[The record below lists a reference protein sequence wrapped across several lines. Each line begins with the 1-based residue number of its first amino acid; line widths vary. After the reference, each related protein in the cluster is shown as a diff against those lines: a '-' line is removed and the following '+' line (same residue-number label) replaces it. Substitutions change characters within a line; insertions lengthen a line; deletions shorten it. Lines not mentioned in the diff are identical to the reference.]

1 MVSWPIVRLIYL
13 SYFVRCALTVFGFN
27 RSVLCPLAVIVKSS
41 SLSMPSH
48 KAMIDPHIVRPASMS
63 GPQFVAKRETI
74 EGDASFGITDRED
87 MRSKL

>member
-1 MVSWPIVRLIYL
+1 
-13 SYFVRCALTVFGFN
+13 
-27 RSVLCPLAVIVKSS
+27 
-41 SLSMPSH
+41 
-48 KAMIDPHIVRPASMS
+48 MS